1 MTADEIAAL
10 LREAVRAVQVPATMP
25 DYDAHP
31 MRLALIDA
39 KVATAKA
46 AQANSFDASFAGAVD
61 AIVAMEGAEAEAKRA
76 VAYWTRIQA
85 ELTRSAAQA
94 REALRAG
101 LVACGDPGAAI
112 AESKHHVATL
122 RLNGAKAAEIT
133 DEKALPDD
141 CWRMKREP
149 DKALIKAR
157 LNRGDD
163 IPGAVLV
170 TAPSSLVITSK
181 EK

>member
-1 MTADEIAAL
+1 MTAEEIAAA

-25 DYDAHP
+25 DYDLHR
-31 MRLALIDA
+31 MRRALINA
-39 KVATAKA
+39 KCERTRTAE
-46 AQANSFDASFAGAVD
+46 ANSFETTLSAALD
-61 AIVAMEGAEAEAKRA
+61 AIVAMEDAETEAKRA
-76 VAYWTRIQA
+76 VMDLMRLQA

-94 REALRAG
+94 REALRVGLAG
-101 LVACGDPGAAI
+101 CGDPGAAI
-112 AESKHHVATL
+112 AESKHHRATL
-122 RLNGAKAAEIT
+122 RANGAKSAEIT

-157 LNRGDD
+157 LNRGED

-170 TAPSSLVITSK
+170 TAPPSLVITSK

>member
-1 MTADEIAAL
+1 MTADEIAAA
-10 LREAVRAVQVPATMP
+10 LREAVRAVQVPATMQ

-31 MRLALIDA
+31 MRLALVYA

-46 AQANSFDASFAGAVD
+46 AQANSFDATFTGALD
-61 AIVAMEGAEAEAKRA
+61 AILALEDAETEAKRA
-76 VAYWTRIQA
+76 VTYWTRVQA
-85 ELTRSAAQA
+85 ELTRGAAQA

-101 LVACGDPGAAI
+101 LADCGDPGAAI
-112 AESKHHVATL
+112 AESKHHRATL
-122 RLNGAKAAEIT
+122 RANGAKSAEIT

-149 DKALIKAR
+149 DKSLIKAR
-157 LNRGDD
+157 LNRGED
-163 IPGAVLV
+163 IPGAVL
-170 TAPSSLVITSK
+170 TQAPPSLVITSK

>member
-1 MTADEIAAL
+1 MTAEEIAAA

-31 MRLALIDA
+31 MRLALIAA
-39 KVATAKA
+39 KVTTSKA
-46 AQANSFDASFAGAVD
+46 AQANSFDASFTGALD
-61 AIVAMEGAEAEAKRA
+61 AIVALEDAETEAKRA
-76 VAYWTRIQA
+76 VTYWTRVQA
-85 ELTRSAAQA
+85 ELTRGAAQA

-101 LVACGDPGAAI
+101 LAACGDPGAAVT
-112 AESKHHVATL
+112 ESKHHRATL
-122 RLNGAKAAEIT
+122 RANGARSAEIT

-141 CWRMKREP
+141 CFRTKREP

-157 LNRGDD
+157 LARGDD

-170 TAPSSLVITSK
+170 QTPPSLVITSK

>member
-1 MTADEIAAL
+1 MTAEEIAAA

-25 DYDAHP
+25 NYDLHR
-31 MRLALIDA
+31 MRRALINA
-39 KVATAKA
+39 KCERTRTAE
-46 AQANSFDASFAGAVD
+46 ANSFETTLSAALD
-61 AIVAMEGAEAEAKRA
+61 AIVAMEDAETEAKRA
-76 VAYWTRIQA
+76 VMDLTFVQA
-85 ELTRSAAQA
+85 QLTRGAAQA

-101 LVACGDPGAAI
+101 LAACGDPGAAI
-112 AESKHHVATL
+112 AESKHHRATL
-122 RLNGAKAAEIT
+122 RANGAKSAEIT

-170 TAPSSLVITSK
+170 TAPPSLVLTSK

>member
-1 MTADEIAAL
+1 MTADEIAAA

-25 DYDAHP
+25 DYDLHR
-31 MRLALIDA
+31 MRRALINA
-39 KVATAKA
+39 KCERTRTTE
-46 AQANSFDASFAGAVD
+46 ANSFETTLSAALD
-61 AIVAMEGAEAEAKRA
+61 AIVAFEDAEAEAKRA
-76 VAYWTRIQA
+76 VMDLTLMQA
-85 ELTRSAAQA
+85 QLTHNAAKA

-101 LVACGDPGAAI
+101 LAACGDPGAAI
-112 AESKHHVATL
+112 AESKHHRATL
-122 RLNGAKAAEIT
+122 RVNGAKSAEIT

-141 CWRMKREP
+141 CFRTKREP

-170 TAPSSLVITSK
+170 TAPPSLVITSK

>member
-1 MTADEIAAL
+1 MTAEEIAAA

-25 DYDAHP
+25 DYDLHR
-31 MRLALIDA
+31 MRRALINA
-39 KVATAKA
+39 KCERTRTAE
-46 AQANSFDASFAGAVD
+46 ANSFETTLSAALD
-61 AIVAMEGAEAEAKRA
+61 AIVAMEDAETEAKRA
-76 VAYWTRIQA
+76 VMDLTFVQA
-85 ELTRSAAQA
+85 QLTRGAAQA

-101 LVACGDPGAAI
+101 LAACGDPGAAI
-112 AESKHHVATL
+112 AESKHHRATL
-122 RLNGAKAAEIT
+122 RANGAKSAEIT

-170 TAPSSLVITSK
+170 TAPPSLVLTSK

>member
-1 MTADEIAAL
+1 MTADEIAAA
-10 LREAVRAVQVPATMP
+10 LREAVRAVQVPTTMP

-61 AIVAMEGAEAEAKRA
+61 AIVALEGAEAEAKRA
-76 VAYWTRIQA
+76 VVYWTRVQA
-85 ELTRSAAQA
+85 ELTHNAAKA

-101 LVACGDPGAAI
+101 LAACGDPGAAI
-112 AESKHHVATL
+112 AESKHHRATL
-122 RLNGAKAAEIT
+122 RPNGAKSAEIT

-141 CWRMKREP
+141 CWRTKREP

-157 LNRGDD
+157 LARGDD
-163 IPGAVLV
+163 IPGAVL
-170 TAPSSLVITSK
+170 TQAPPSLVITSK

>member
-1 MTADEIAAL
+1 MTADEIAAA

-25 DYDAHP
+25 DYGAHP

-46 AQANSFDASFAGAVD
+46 AQANSFDATFSGAVD
-61 AIVAMEGAEAEAKRA
+61 AIVSLEGAEAEAKRA
-76 VAYWTRIQA
+76 VEYWTRIQA
-85 ELTRSAAQA
+85 QLTRGAAQA

-101 LVACGDPGAAI
+101 LAACGDPGAAI
-112 AESKHHVATL
+112 AESKHHRATL
-122 RLNGAKAAEIT
+122 RANGAKSAEIT

-141 CWRMKREP
+141 CWRLKREP

-170 TAPSSLVITSK
+170 TAPPSLVITSK